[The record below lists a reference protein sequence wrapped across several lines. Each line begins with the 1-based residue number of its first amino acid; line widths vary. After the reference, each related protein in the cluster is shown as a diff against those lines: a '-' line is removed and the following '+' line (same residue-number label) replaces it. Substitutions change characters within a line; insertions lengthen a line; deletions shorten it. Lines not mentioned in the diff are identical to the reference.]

1 MGRITSFQTSYI
13 FGFFLLLVFM
23 ASKNKVESQM
33 EPPRPPHDEIQAL
46 HEIAAELGKK
56 DWNFSENPCNNKSS
70 WYTPPLP
77 SNVPRPRVMKNSSV
91 TCNCTLNGGQCHIY
105 TIRLT
110 EQDLSGV
117 LPRSLAKLPYLKDI
131 VLFRNFLSGT
141 IPREWAT
148 MKLEFVSI
156 SQNRLSGPVP
166 SYLGNIAT
174 LRVLS
179 LEDNLFSGTI
189 PPELGKLVNM
199 EIFILNANYLTGEL
213 PTALANLVRMKEFRI
228 SSNNFTGKLP
238 NIFQNW
244 KQLQI
249 LEIQAGGFEGPI
261 PSNLSLSNGLV
272 EIRISDLHGE
282 GSRFPNLENKKNL
295 SRLMLRSCNISGP
308 IPPYIWEMPLQT
320 IDLSFN
326 KLEGN
331 FSGNEKALLTY
342 LTSNLLTGP
351 ITEWIN
357 TRDSHYQ
364 IDLSYNNI
372 SSSLEPVPCTEHL
385 NLFKSFSGSNNLG
398 RQGNCL
404 KNFPCSK
411 DWYSVHINCGGG
423 STTIGGI
430 NYDGDEDLGGPAKY
444 FPLRETWETSSTGH
458 FWDTSVTSKDYI
470 AQNVSILK
478 MNNSELY
485 TRARLSPLSL
495 TYYIRCLAN
504 GSYTVKLHFAEIV
517 IRDNS
522 SFQSLGRRVFNVYI
536 QEKLELKDFN
546 IKNAA
551 KVADTELI
559 RSFKA
564 LVTDKTLSIRFH
576 WAGKGTT
583 SSPKRGVYGPLIS
596 AISVESDS
604 KPQVSKEWNIKMKFV
619 VGAVVSSLC
628 LIVLIL
634 GILWRRG
641 YFGGGKM
648 SREQVLRGL
657 DLQAGFFTLKQ
668 MKAAANNFHPA
679 NKIGEGGFGSV
690 YKGVLLD
697 GTIIAIKQLSTISR
711 QGDREFL
718 NELGMI
724 SGLQHP
730 NLVRLYGCCIEGTNL
745 LLVYEYMENNSLARA
760 LSDPNESQLK
770 LDWPTRQKICLGIA
784 KGLAF
789 LHEESSLKIVHRD
802 IKATNVLLDRD
813 LNAKI
818 SDFGLAKFVEE
829 ENTHM
834 STAAAGTIGYM
845 APEYALWGY
854 LTYKADVYSF
864 GIVTLEIIAG
874 KNNSKHRSKEGY
886 VCLQD
891 LALVLQQT
899 GKLIEL
905 VDSRLGTEFNEEDAI
920 RMIKVALLCS
930 NSSPTLRPIMSEVV
944 NMLEGRTLVPEVT
957 MDPSI
962 FRDEE
967 RFGVLREQLHQIH
980 LNGFCPDA
988 PSS

>member
-1 MGRITSFQTSYI
+1 MGRSTCFQTSHI

-23 ASKNKVESQM
+23 ESKNKVESQV
-33 EPPRPPHDEIQAL
+33 EPPPPPHDEIRAL

-77 SNVPRPRVMKNSSV
+77 PNVPQPTVVKNSSV
-91 TCNCTLNGGQCHIY
+91 TCNCSLNGGQCHIY
-105 TIRLT
+105 TIRLSGL
-110 EQDLSGV
+110 DLSGV
-117 LPRSLAKLPYLKDI
+117 LPRSLSKLPYLKEI

-148 MKLEFVSI
+148 MKLEFVSL
-156 SQNRLSGPVP
+156 SSNRLSGPVP
-166 SYLGNIAT
+166 SYLGNITT
-174 LRVLS
+174 LTFLS
-179 LEDNLFSGTI
+179 LDDNLFSGTI

-199 EIFILNANYLTGEL
+199 ETLILNANYLTGEL
-213 PTALANLVRMKEFRI
+213 PPALANLVRMKQFRI
-228 SSNNFTGKLP
+228 SSNYFTGKLP
-238 NIFQNW
+238 NIFQSW

-249 LEIQAGGFEGPI
+249 LEMQASGFEGPF
-261 PSNLSLSNGLV
+261 PSTLSALNSLV
-272 EIRISDLHGE
+272 ELRISDLHGE
-282 GSRFPNLENKKNL
+282 GSRFPNLQNMKNL
-295 SRLMLRSCNISGP
+295 SRLVLRSCNISGP
-308 IPPYIWEMPLQT
+308 IPPYIWEMPLGT
-320 IDLSFN
+320 LDLSFN

-331 FSGNEKALLTY
+331 FSGNEKTLFT
-342 LTSNLLTGP
+342 
-351 ITEWIN
+351 
-357 TRDSHYQ
+357 Q

-372 SSSLEPVPCTEHL
+372 SASLEPTSCTEHL
-385 NLFKSFSGSNNLG
+385 NLFKSFSGGNNLG
-398 RQGNCL
+398 QQSNCL

-411 DWYSVHINCGGG
+411 DYYSVHINCGGG

-430 NYDGDEDLGGPAKY
+430 TYDADEDLGGPAKY
-444 FPLRETWETSSTGH
+444 FPLRETWETSSSGY

-522 SFQSLGRRVFNVYI
+522 SFQSLGRRVFDVYI

-551 KVADTELI
+551 KAADKEVI
-559 RSFKA
+559 RSFKT
-564 LVTDKTLSIRFH
+564 VVRDKTLSIRFH

-583 SSPKRGVYGPLIS
+583 ATPKRGIYGPLIS

-604 KPQVSKEWNIKMKFV
+604 KPQFSKVWNTKMKMV
-619 VGAVVSSLC
+619 VGAVVSAMC
-628 LIVLIL
+628 LIVLTL

-657 DLQAGFFTLKQ
+657 DLQAGFFTFIQ
-668 MKAAANNFHPA
+668 MKAATNNFDPA
-679 NKIGEGGFGSV
+679 KKIGEGGFGSV

-730 NLVRLYGCCIEGTNL
+730 NLVRLYGCCVEGTNL

-760 LSDPNESQLK
+760 LSD
-770 LDWPTRQKICLGIA
+770 
-784 KGLAF
+784 
-789 LHEESSLKIVHRD
+789 
-802 IKATNVLLDRD
+802 
-813 LNAKI
+813 
-818 SDFGLAKFVEE
+818 
-829 ENTHM
+829 
-834 STAAAGTIGYM
+834 
-845 APEYALWGY
+845 
-854 LTYKADVYSF
+854 VYSF
-864 GIVTLEIIAG
+864 GIVTLEIVAG
-874 KNNSKHRSKEGY
+874 KNNSKHRSEEGY

-899 GKLIEL
+899 GRLMEL
-905 VDSRLGTEFNEEDAI
+905 VDSRLETEFNEEEAI
-920 RMIKVALLCS
+920 RMMKVALLCT
-930 NSSPTLRPIMSEVV
+930 NPSPAPRPIMSEVV
-944 NMLEGRTLVPEVT
+944 NMLEGRTPVPEVT
-957 MDPSI
+957 MDLSI

-967 RFGVLREQLHQIH
+967 RFGALREQLNQIQSH
-980 LNGFCPDA
+980 IMSSSQ
-988 PSS
+988 PSESAAMLQDL

>member
-1 MGRITSFQTSYI
+1 MGRSTCFQTSHI

-23 ASKNKVESQM
+23 ESKNKVESQV
-33 EPPRPPHDEIQAL
+33 EPPPPPHDEIRAL

-77 SNVPRPRVMKNSSV
+77 PNVPQPTVVKNSSV
-91 TCNCTLNGGQCHIY
+91 TCNCSLNGGQCHIY
-105 TIRLT
+105 TIRLSGL
-110 EQDLSGV
+110 DLSGV
-117 LPRSLAKLPYLKDI
+117 LPRSLSKLPYLKEI

-148 MKLEFVSI
+148 MKLEFVSL
-156 SQNRLSGPVP
+156 SSNRLSGPVP
-166 SYLGNIAT
+166 SYLGNITT
-174 LRVLS
+174 LTFLS
-179 LEDNLFSGTI
+179 LDDNLFSGTI

-199 EIFILNANYLTGEL
+199 ETLILNANYLTGEL
-213 PTALANLVRMKEFRI
+213 PPALANLVRMK
-228 SSNNFTGKLP
+228 
-238 NIFQNW
+238 
-244 KQLQI
+244 QL
-249 LEIQAGGFEGPI
+249 EMQASGFEGPF
-261 PSNLSLSNGLV
+261 PSTLSALNSLV
-272 EIRISDLHGE
+272 ELRISDLHGE
-282 GSRFPNLENKKNL
+282 GSRFPNLQNMKNL
-295 SRLMLRSCNISGP
+295 SRLVLRSCNISGP
-308 IPPYIWEMPLQT
+308 IPPYIWEMPLGT
-320 IDLSFN
+320 LDLSFN

-331 FSGNEKALLTY
+331 FSGNEKTLFTF

-372 SSSLEPVPCTEHL
+372 SASLEPTSCTEHL
-385 NLFKSFSGSNNLG
+385 NLFKSFSGGNNLG
-398 RQGNCL
+398 QQSNCL

-411 DWYSVHINCGGG
+411 
-423 STTIGGI
+423 
-430 NYDGDEDLGGPAKY
+430 DEDLGGPAKY
-444 FPLRETWETSSTGH
+444 FPLRETWETSSSGY

-522 SFQSLGRRVFNVYI
+522 SFQSLGRRVFDVYI

-551 KVADTELI
+551 KAADKEVI
-559 RSFKA
+559 RSFKT
-564 LVTDKTLSIRFH
+564 VVRDKTLSIRFH

-583 SSPKRGVYGPLIS
+583 ATPKRGIYGPLIS

-604 KPQVSKEWNIKMKFV
+604 KPQFSKVWNTKMKMV
-619 VGAVVSSLC
+619 VGAVVSAMC
-628 LIVLIL
+628 LIVLTL

-648 SREQVLRGL
+648 SREQ
-657 DLQAGFFTLKQ
+657 
-668 MKAAANNFHPA
+668 
-679 NKIGEGGFGSV
+679 
-690 YKGVLLD
+690 D

-730 NLVRLYGCCIEGTNL
+730 NLVRLYGCCVEGTNL

-760 LSDPNESQLK
+760 LSGKPR
-770 LDWPTRQKICLGIA
+770 T
-784 KGLAF
+784 F
-789 LHEESSLKIVHRD
+789 SS
-802 IKATNVLLDRD
+802 
-813 LNAKI
+813 
-818 SDFGLAKFVEE
+818 F
-829 ENTHM
+829 
-834 STAAAGTIGYM
+834 
-845 APEYALWGY
+845 
-854 LTYKADVYSF
+854 
-864 GIVTLEIIAG
+864 
-874 KNNSKHRSKEGY
+874 
-886 VCLQD
+886 
-891 LALVLQQT
+891 
-899 GKLIEL
+899 
-905 VDSRLGTEFNEEDAI
+905 
-920 RMIKVALLCS
+920 VAL
-930 NSSPTLRPIMSEVV
+930 T
-944 NMLEGRTLVPEVT
+944 
-957 MDPSI
+957 
-962 FRDEE
+962 
-967 RFGVLREQLHQIH
+967 
-980 LNGFCPDA
+980 
-988 PSS
+988 

>member
-1 MGRITSFQTSYI
+1 MGRSTCFQTGHI

-23 ASKNKVESQM
+23 GSNNKVESQA
-33 EPPRPPHDEIQAL
+33 EPPPPPKDEIQAL

-77 SNVPRPRVMKNSSV
+77 PNVPQPTVVKNSSV
-91 TCNCTLNGGQCHIY
+91 TCNCSLNAGQCHIY
-105 TIRLT
+105 TIRLSGL
-110 EQDLSGV
+110 DLSGV
-117 LPRSLAKLPYLKDI
+117 LPRSLSKLPYLKEI

-148 MKLEFVSI
+148 MKLEFVSL
-156 SQNRLSGPVP
+156 SSNRLSGPVP
-166 SYLGNIAT
+166 SYLGNITT
-174 LRVLS
+174 LTVLS

-189 PPELGKLVNM
+189 PPEMGKLVNM
-199 EIFILNANYLTGEL
+199 ETLILNANYLTGQL
-213 PTALANLVRMKEFRI
+213 PPALANLVRLKQFRI

-238 NIFQNW
+238 NIFQSW

-261 PSNLSLSNGLV
+261 PSTLSVMNSLV
-272 EIRISDLHGE
+272 EIRITDLHGE
-282 GSRFPNLENKKNL
+282 GSRFPNLQNLKNL
-295 SRLMLRSCNISGP
+295 SRLVLRSCNISGP

-320 IDLSFN
+320 LDLSFN

-331 FSGNEKALLTY
+331 FSGNEKTLFMF

-364 IDLSYNNI
+364 RDLSYNNI
-372 SSSLEPVPCTEHL
+372 SASLEPASCTEHL
-385 NLFKSFSGSNNLG
+385 NLFKSFSGGNNLG
-398 RQGNCL
+398 RQSNCL

-444 FPLRETWETSSTGH
+444 FPLKETWETSSTGY
-458 FWDTSVTSKDYI
+458 FWDTSITSKDYI
-470 AQNVSILK
+470 AQNVSFLK

-551 KVADTELI
+551 KAADKEVI
-559 RSFKA
+559 RSFKT
-564 LVTDKTLSIRFH
+564 VVRDKTLSIRFH

-583 SSPKRGVYGPLIS
+583 ATPKRGTYGPLIS

-604 KPQVSKEWNIKMKFV
+604 KPLVSKEWNTKMKFV
-619 VGAVVSSLC
+619 VGAVVSVMC

-641 YFGGGKM
+641 YLGGGKM

-657 DLQAGFFTLKQ
+657 DLQAGFFTFKQ
-668 MKAAANNFHPA
+668 MKAATNNFHPA

-690 YKGVLLD
+690 YKGLLLD
-697 GTIIAIKQLSTISR
+697 GTIIAIKQLSTLSR
-711 QGDREFL
+711 QGDR
-718 NELGMI
+718 
-724 SGLQHP
+724 
-730 NLVRLYGCCIEGTNL
+730 TNL

-760 LSDPNESQLK
+760 LSGPNESQLK

-802 IKATNVLLDRD
+802 IKATNLLLDRD

-834 STAAAGTIGYM
+834 STEAAGTIGYM

-864 GIVTLEIIAG
+864 GIVTLEILSG
-874 KNNSKHRSKEGY
+874 KNNLKRRSEEGY

-891 LALVLQQT
+891 LALVLQQA
-899 GKLIEL
+899 GRLMEL
-905 VDSRLGTEFNEEDAI
+905 VDSRLGTEFNEEEAI
-920 RMIKVALLCS
+920 RMMKVALLCS
-930 NSSPTLRPIMSEVV
+930 NPAPAARPIMSEVV
-944 NMLEGRTLVPEVT
+944 NMLEGRTPVPEIT

-967 RFGVLREQLHQIH
+967 RFGALREQLNQIQSH
-980 LNGFCPDA
+980 RMT
-988 PSS
+988 SSQSSDSAAMLQDL